1 METIRCGLKKAIVG
15 KKIAD
20 VEVRVEKLFHGNK
33 KDIVGKKVI
42 DVDRR
47 AKQIII
53 DVEGDN
59 DLLIHLKMTG
69 QLIFH
74 SSSFDAGSLSKKR
87 TTNLP
92 AGRHGDRQPTTNHK
106 RQSTDYVAGGHPS
119 NDWFED
125 MPNSTTHIIFDFSDG
140 SKLFF
145 NDLRK
150 FGWIK
155 VFNSKKLKNKLT
167 EELGIEPF
175 DKEFSS
181 KKLAEI
187 IKKKPSW
194 NIKKVLTD
202 QTLISGIGN
211 IYADEA
217 LFWAGISPERKAK
230 DISESEVGKLKDAI
244 IKSLGI
250 GLKYG
255 GSSENTY
262 VQIDGSRGQAQEH
275 FQVYSRG
282 GEKCRHCGGIIKKIR
297 LNGRGTHFCPKCQK

>member
-1 METIRCGLKKAIVG
+1 MPELPEVETIRLGLKKAIVG
-15 KKIAD
+15 KTIAG
-20 VEVRVEKLFHGNK
+20 VEIRVTKLFHGNK
-33 KDIVGKKVI
+33 DEIINKKIV
-42 DVDRR
+42 DVNRR

-74 SSSFDAGSLSKKR
+74 GKDFKANSSKLTANSF
-87 TTNLP
+87 
-92 AGRHGDRQPTTNHK
+92 Q
-106 RQSTDYVAGGHPS
+106 AGGHPS
-119 NDWFED
+119 KDWFD
-125 MPNSTTHIIFDFSDG
+125 NLPNTTTHIIFDFSDG

-145 NDLRK
+145 NDMRK

-155 VFNSKKLKNKLT
+155 IFNSKELKGKLSD
-167 EELGIEPF
+167 ELGIEPF
-175 DKEFSS
+175 DKEFTSAR
-181 KKLAEI
+181 LAEI
-187 IKKKPSW
+187 IKSKPRW

-217 LFWAGISPERKAK
+217 LFWAKILPTRLAK
-230 DISESEVGKLKDAI
+230 VITDDEILKLQSSI
-244 IKSLGI
+244 IKALEI

-262 VQIDGSRGQAQEH
+262 VKIDGSRGKAQEH
-275 FQVYSRG
+275 FQVYSREG
-282 GEKCRHCGGIIKKIR
+282 KQCSCGGKVKKIR
-297 LNGRGTHFCPKCQK
+297 LNGRGTHFCPACQS